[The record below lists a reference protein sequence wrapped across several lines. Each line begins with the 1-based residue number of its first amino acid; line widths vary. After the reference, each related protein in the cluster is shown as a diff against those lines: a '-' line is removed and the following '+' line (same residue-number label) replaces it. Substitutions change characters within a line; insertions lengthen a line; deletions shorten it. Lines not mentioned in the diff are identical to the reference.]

1 MSIFIIE
8 NLWKV
13 LGFANPVV
21 DSDNVDDDIFK
32 LERQFSDVFKPIV
45 N

>member
-13 LGFANPVV
+13 LGFVNPVV
-21 DSDNVDDDIFK
+21 DSDNVDDDI
-32 LERQFSDVFKPIV
+32 LERRFSDVFKPIV